1 MRAQA
6 PLRRVLARIAGRL
19 VATKAWE
26 PLGFARLSDW
36 ARERAGLSA
45 RSVYDLAHV
54 DAALARLPRAE
65 AAFVAGEI
73 SWSKLRLLCRVAEPA
88 DEARWL
94 AFARRSPVHTLE
106 REVRAVDRG
115 SIEAG
120 ALGTETDE
128 DGAFV
133 WRRKTVEVRC
143 TPWVRGRW
151 HEARQLARRVAGEPL
166 PPWACME
173 AVVAEVLSALPL
185 AADAVLE
192 ENEATA
198 GWDAGHAETHR
209 PRAGSVLRE
218 ASDAHAAGERDRVG
232 RAGAPSSAT
241 GVFAVE
247 EPDAGESPVP
257 APSPAADA
265 AATDVAEAP
274 PAPPQLPVFLRKLV
288 AGLDEADA
296 FALDARFRR
305 GVALEQRLWAQAGT
319 LLAMLACERD
329 YLALGYR
336 SVEAYARER
345 LGISP
350 RKARALLRLERAGEL
365 CPELREAYRDGRL
378 SWVQALALVP
388 IIVLEHSL
396 PWRAR
401 WIAHATQI
409 TVRRLEEEVERALA
423 FETFEPPDERQSCA
437 KPRDA
442 GGDASLGDDEDHDE
456 HAAPSARAAETA
468 RFFFTGPRD
477 VALLIEATIC
487 TVQRHIE
494 RQIGPLPTRGEAM
507 DAMFEHVFETWRPRH
522 RRVPREHRVFER
534 DGWRCTAPGCSSYR
548 NLHDH
553 HVVFRSAGGSDELAN
568 RTTLCA
574 WHHLRGVHAGLMRCL
589 GEAPDTLVFE
599 LGVRPGRPPLVRYSA
614 ERRLA

>member
-1 MRAQA
+1 MTAFPGPSPGIRVGSSGGLPRGPSAGAAARTAPARGADLRLAACVRAQA

-19 VATKAWE
+19 VAKKAWE

-73 SWSKLRLLCRVAEPA
+73 TWSKARLLCRVAEPA

-94 AFARRSPVHTLE
+94 AFARRSSVHTLE

-143 TPWVRGRW
+143 TPWVQGRW

-185 AADAVLE
+185 AADALLGE
-192 ENEATA
+192 GEAA
-198 GWDAGHAETHR
+198 ANWDAGRAETHR
-209 PRAGSVLRE
+209 PRAGSVLLE
-218 ASDAHAAGERDRVG
+218 ASDAQAAGEL
-232 RAGAPSSAT
+232 AT
-241 GVFAVE
+241 GEAE
-247 EPDAGESPVP
+247 LP
-257 APSPAADA
+257 PSL
-265 AATDVAEAP
+265 
-274 PAPPQLPVFLRKLV
+274 PQIPVFLREFV
-288 AGLDEADA
+288 AGLDDADA
-296 FALDARFRR
+296 FALDSRFRR
-305 GVALEQRLWAQAGT
+305 GVALEQRLWAEAGT
-319 LLAMLACERD
+319 LLAMVACERA
-329 YLALGYR
+329 YLALGHR

-350 RKARALLRLERAGEL
+350 RKARALLRLERAGDL

-396 PWRAR
+396 PWRAC

-437 KPRDA
+437 KPRGA
-442 GGDASLGDDEDHDE
+442 GGDASPGDDEDHDE
-456 HAAPSARAAETA
+456 H
-468 RFFFTGPRD
+468 
-477 VALLIEATIC
+477 
-487 TVQRHIE
+487 
-494 RQIGPLPTRGEAM
+494 
-507 DAMFEHVFETWRPRH
+507 VFETWRPKH

-553 HVVFRSAGGSDELAN
+553 HIVFRSAGGSDEFAN

-574 WHHLRGVHAGLMRCL
+574 WHHLRGVHAGMMRCL
-589 GEAPDTLVFE
+589 GEAPDNLVFE
-599 LGVRPGRPPLVRYSA
+599 LGVRPGHPPLVRYSA